1 MDGRDRTRNTYYV
14 FAREGLMQREKSGR
28 TAAAA
33 AAGIASPSG
42 FDQQMAQELGFSS
55 MLMLRM

>member
-33 AAGIASPSG
+33 AGIASPSG